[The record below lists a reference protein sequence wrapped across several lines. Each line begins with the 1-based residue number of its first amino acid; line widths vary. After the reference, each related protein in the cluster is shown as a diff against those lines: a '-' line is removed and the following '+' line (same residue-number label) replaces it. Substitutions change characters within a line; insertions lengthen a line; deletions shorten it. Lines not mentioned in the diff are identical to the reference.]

1 MFTDRHDDRYGG
13 RIPSKKRKTKVA
25 IFKIILSFFW
35 QPVKCLEQWLNMFMS
50 SLAKNNLCCMVWNF
64 LQPVHLITVD
74 NSKQRVAV
82 VQPTENK
89 RTHQLSGGFCCQ
101 EMMDQANSS
110 DLEIC

>member
-1 MFTDRHDDRYGG
+1 M
-13 RIPSKKRKTKVA
+13 A

-64 LQPVHLITVD
+64 LQAVHLITVD
-74 NSKQRVAV
+74 DSKQRVA